1 MRIKQSFPYALT
13 LIVVA
18 SVFIFH
24 ANEYADAQSI
34 KQIESGIQAMNIS
47 GPDFNGDGFADI
59 PVGAP
64 GSFHAGHIGAGSVS
78 VLYGPHLNSSKN
90 QRFHQGSPGI
100 IGANERM
107 DYWGESL
114 SYGDFNADGF
124 DDLVVAAPR
133 EDIGQTVN
141 SGSVWILYGSDS
153 GLRSESSW
161 GFNQASS
168 GIPGVNEEN
177 DLWGSALVSGD
188 FNGDSYADLV
198 IGAPYQDVGEL
209 VDAGSILVLLGG
221 ATGLSSLNAMEF
233 HQDTD
238 GVPGANEAG
247 DLWGNSLASADFN
260 GDGYDDVI
268 VGAPGESIGV
278 IENAGAFTVMFGS
291 EQGLNADGSI
301 LFHQGT
307 PGIPGGPEEGD
318 HWAETLTT
326 GDFDGDGYSDLA
338 VGNPDES
345 IGTKPFTGAVTLL
358 YGWEAGFEISKS
370 KLFHQG
376 SPKMAGGNEPN
387 DKWGSVLE
395 TGDFDGDGFH
405 DLAIGTPNESIGS
418 ILEAGAVTFVY
429 GSSTGLDGRGSRLFH
444 QNTSRVPGGSELAD
458 HWGDSIMS
466 ADLNADGRSDVLVS
480 SSAESIGTAY
490 DTGFM
495 VLLKGSYSGITSYGA
510 KGIHQNSY
518 NIPGSNRNGDYWG
531 RLGAD
536 SWVDS
541 YRPPKG
547 VVTPSGVNVMLLSNL
562 DEGLIV
568 RTPCGKPRVVSSGS
582 ILENIDVVVDPGHGG
597 SVDPGAVQNGIIER
611 DINLTIANELLT
623 ELSSRGITA
632 FSVRTANYHIP
643 LSVRSAFAD
652 QLQAQ
657 AMVSIHH
664 NSPSAPSSSS
674 PGTESYIQSNSQSS
688 LRLGNYVQNEVF
700 ESLSDFT
707 EVNWVSRSDAGVLKV
722 LNSSGR
728 DTYGML
734 SRPKIPTTLVELA
747 YISNTSESNLVK
759 TDNYKVA
766 VASALATALENY
778 LTPASETEQFSTGT
792 RTFNAGVAPGVS
804 LCSDPTLE

>member
-1 MRIKQSFPYALT
+1 MRTYQSFIPA
-13 LIVVA
+13 IVLLLVA
-18 SVFIFH
+18 AAAISPSNAF
-24 ANEYADAQSI
+24 ADAGPSE
-34 KQIESGIQAMNIS
+34 QIEPRSQAIDIS

-64 GSFHAGHIGAGSVS
+64 GSLDGGHMGAGSVT

-90 QRFHQGSPGI
+90 KRFHQGSPGI
-100 IGANERM
+100 VGVNERM

-124 DDLVVAAPR
+124 DDLVIAAPR
-133 EDIGQTVN
+133 EDIGQTIN
-141 SGSVWILYGSDS
+141 SGSVWILYGSGS
-153 GLRSESSW
+153 GLRSDSSW
-161 GFNQASS
+161 GFNQGSS
-168 GIPGVNEEN
+168 GIPGENEEN
-177 DLWGSALVSGD
+177 DLWGSSLVTGD
-188 FNGDSYADLV
+188 FNGDSFADLV
-198 IGAPYQDVGEL
+198 IGAPNQDVDESA
-209 VDAGSILVLLGG
+209 DAGSVLVLFGG
-221 ATGLSSLNAMEF
+221 STGLSSLNATEF
-233 HQDTD
+233 HQDTA
-238 GVPGANEAG
+238 GVPGSNEVG
-247 DLWGNSLASADFN
+247 DLWGSSLASADFN

-268 VGAPGESIGV
+268 IGAPGESIGV

-291 EQGLNADGSI
+291 DQGLITNGSL

-307 PGIPGGPEEGD
+307 PDIPGGPEEGD
-318 HWAETLTT
+318 RWAETLAT
-326 GDFDGDGYSDLA
+326 GDFNGDGYSDLA

-345 IGTKPFTGAVTLL
+345 IGTKSFSGAVTLL
-358 YGWEAGFEISKS
+358 YGWESGFETSKS

-376 SPKMAGGNEPN
+376 SPNMAGGNEAS

-418 ILEAGAVTFVY
+418 ILEAGAVTFAY
-429 GSSTGLDGRGSRLFH
+429 GSEDGLDGRRSKLFH
-444 QNTSRVPGGSELAD
+444 QNTTGVPGGSELAD

-480 SSAESIGTAY
+480 SSAESIGTNY

-495 VLLKGSYSGITSYGA
+495 ILLKGSYLGITSYGA

-536 SWVDS
+536 SWVNS
-541 YRPPKG
+541 FRPPKG
-547 VVTPSGVNVMLLSNL
+547 VVTPSGINVTLLSNL
-562 DEGLIV
+562 DEGFIV
-568 RTPCGKPRVVSSGS
+568 RAPCGKAKILSSGVV
-582 ILENIDVVVDPGHGG
+582 LEDIDVIVDPGHGG

-611 DINLTIANELLT
+611 NINLAVANELLT
-623 ELSSRGITA
+623 ELSSRTISA
-632 FSVRTANYHIP
+632 FSVRTGNYHIP

-664 NSPSAPSSSS
+664 NSPSASSSSS
-674 PGTESYIQSNSQSS
+674 PGTESYVQSNSASS
-688 LRLGNYVQNEVF
+688 LRLGNYVQSEVF
-700 ESLSDFT
+700 QSLSNFT
-707 EVNWVSRSDAGVLKV
+707 EVNWVSRSDAGVLKI

-734 SRPKIPTTLVELA
+734 SRPKVPTTLVELA
-747 YISNTSESNLVK
+747 YISNASEANVIK
-759 TDNYKVA
+759 TDAYKVA
-766 VASALATALENY
+766 VASSLATALENF
-778 LTPASETEQFSTGT
+778 LNPTSEAEQLSSGS